1 MNSIWFAYSS
11 QFINNLGKKFFWGRI
26 PEDWMAWVWGAL
38 FASLVFFL
46 VALWPKGRV
55 LGLAESENRWDHL
68 GQRFR
73 NTLWI
78 AFGQSKMFKD
88 GPAGWMHA
96 LIFWGFLVLLFRA
109 LQFFLFCLFP
119 GMGLLFLHYETSL
132 LGHAYILIKDV
143 FVLLVTLACLYALYR
158 RLITKPKRLN
168 LSGEGIFIL
177 VLILFIMLSDILFE
191 GALASLDAHNADFS
205 LRPSCLFGEF
215 YPSDI
220 VLMNPSAPEGNA
232 CAFLGMTLADMGLKN
247 LAPHDLRV
255 AYNTGYWTHILSIL
269 VFLVILPRSKHFHI
283 ITSIPN
289 VFLGNVTQTGN
300 QLSRLDFDDESQET
314 FGVTRIEEFSWKK
327 LLDLHTCTECGRC
340 DVFCP
345 ALNSD
350 KPLSPKQFTI
360 DLRDHLNAQT
370 PNLLSDKKKQEN
382 QTGSSGTLAPALMG
396 EVIQDATVW
405 ACTTCGACEEECPVM
420 IEYVNKMIDL
430 RRGLVLTEDR
440 YPKELGKAF
449 KSLETHSN
457 PWGFPGTQ
465 REAWAQ
471 ELAVKQWDKNN
482 PTEYLYFVG
491 CNGSFDNRGK
501 KVSESVVRALQKAG
515 VDFSILGNREGC
527 TGDPAR
533 RLGNEYLFDML
544 ATKNAETFKEQ
555 GVIKV
560 IVHCPHCFNSLK
572 HEYPEF
578 GVKLEVI
585 HHSELLADLIK
596 ENKLSTE
603 SRTDETVVV
612 HDSCYMGRHNKVYDA
627 PRDIL
632 KATVSPSSVKEV
644 ETSRERGT
652 CCGAGGGAVL
662 MEETGTR
669 ISHNRVD
676 ELMQANPDTIAVSCP
691 YCVLMLE
698 DALKAKNL
706 ADKVKVKDISE
717 MI

>member
-1 MNSIWFAYSS
+1 ML
-11 QFINNLGKKFFWGRI
+11 QFIEYSRNLIGTI
-26 PEDWMAWVWGAL
+26 VVPERLSVPFETWILLGLTLLAL
-38 FASLVFFL
+38 AAFL
-46 VALWPKGRV
+46 WALWPKLRV
-55 LGLAESENRWDHL
+55 LKQSAGENRL
-68 GQRFR
+68 GRPFQRVW
-73 NTLWI
+73 NTLLI
-78 AFGQSKMFKD
+78 AFAQSKMFKD
-88 GPAGWMHA
+88 RPAGWMHA
-96 LIFWGFLVLLFRA
+96 LIFWGFLILLARA
-109 LQFFLFCLFP
+109 LYFFIL
-119 GMGLLFLHYETSL
+119 GLYPLYFGFFETHGIRMYHSFLNYRFYLSSNTFFGL
-132 LGHAYILIKDV
+132 VTGGYVILKDAV
-143 FVLLVTLACLYALYR
+143 VLLVTLACVYALFR
-158 RLITKPKRLN
+158 RLVSKPKRLN

-177 VLILFIMLSDILFE
+177 LLILVIMISDIIFD
-191 GALASLDAHNADFS
+191 LARTRGRGWGGIPPL
-205 LRPSCLFGEF
+205 
-215 YPSDI
+215 
-220 VLMNPSAPEGNA
+220 
-232 CAFLGMTLADMGLKN
+232 FLGYALLESGWFNFAWQE
-247 LAPHDLRV
+247 ARV
-255 AYNTGYWTHILSIL
+255 IYSAAYWTHIISIL
-269 VFLVILPRSKHFHI
+269 IFLVILPRSKHFHI

-289 VFLGNVTQTGN
+289 VFLGNVTLTGN
-300 QLSRLDFDDESQET
+300 QLSRIDFEDESKET

-360 DLRDHLNAQT
+360 DLRDHLNSQT
-370 PNLLSDKKKQEN
+370 SALLNEKETSEE
-382 QTGSSGTLAPALMG
+382 SVLMG
-396 EVIQDATVW
+396 EAIQDATVW
-405 ACTTCGACEEECPVM
+405 SCTTCGACEEECPVM
-420 IEYVNKMIDL
+420 IEYVNKMVDL

-440 YPKELGKAF
+440 YPKELGEAF

-471 ELAVKQWDKNN
+471 ELDVKQWDKNN

-544 ATKNAETFKEQ
+544 ATQNVETFKEQ

-560 IVHCPHCFNSLK
+560 IVHCPHCFNSFK

-578 GVKLEVI
+578 GIKLEVI

-603 SRTDETVVV
+603 DGKDETVVV

-632 KATVSPSSVKEV
+632 KSATAPESVKEV

-652 CCGAGGGAVL
+652 CCGAGGGGFL
-662 MEETGTR
+662 LEETGTR
-669 ISHNRVD
+669 ISHNRID
-676 ELMQANPDTIAVSCP
+676 ELMQTNPDTIAVSCP
-691 YCVLMLE
+691 FCVLMLE
-698 DALKAKNL
+698 DGLKAKNL
-706 ADKVKVKDISE
+706 SDTVRVKDISE

>member
-1 MNSIWFAYSS
+1 MIRKA
-11 QFINNLGKKFFWGRI
+11 
-26 PEDWMAWVWGAL
+26 AA
-38 FASLVFFL
+38 
-46 VALWPKGRV
+46 
-55 LGLAESENRWDHL
+55 ENRWDRL
-68 GQRFR
+68 GNRVR

-88 GPAGWMHA
+88 RPAGWMHA
-96 LIFWGFLVLLFRA
+96 LIFWGFLILLFRA
-109 LQFFLFCLFP
+109 LQFFYMGLFP
-119 GMGLLFLHYETSL
+119 HSVIEFPGSAVIAGVYTWVKN
-132 LGHAYILIKDV
+132 IV
-143 FVLLVTLACLYALYR
+143 VVLVTLACIYALNR
-158 RLITKPKRLN
+158 RLVIKPKRLN
-168 LSGEGIFIL
+168 LSGEGILIL
-177 VLILFIMLSDILFE
+177 VLILLIMTSDIGFE
-191 GALASLDAHNADFS
+191 GAMMAISLYPERES
-205 LRPSCLFGEF
+205 LFKN
-215 YPSDI
+215 I
-220 VLMNPSAPEGNA
+220 M
-232 CAFLGMTLADMGLKN
+232 FLN
-247 LAPHDLRV
+247 
-255 AYNTGYWTHILSIL
+255 YWTHIVSIL
-269 VFLVILPRSKHFHI
+269 IFLVILPRSKHFHI

-300 QLSRLDFDDESQET
+300 QLHRLDFEDESQET
-314 FGVTRIEEFSWKK
+314 FGVTRIEEFSWKAM
-327 LLDLHTCTECGRC
+327 LDLHTCTECGRC

-350 KPLSPKQFTI
+350 KPLSPKQFTL

-370 PNLLSDKKKQEN
+370 PNLLSDKEKVES
-382 QTGSSGTLAPALMG
+382 QTGSSGTLAPVLLG
-396 EVIQDATVW
+396 GVIQDATVW

-430 RRGLVLTEDR
+430 RRALVLTEDR
-440 YPKELGKAF
+440 YPKELAGAF

-465 REAWAQ
+465 RESWAE
-471 ELAVKQWDKNN
+471 ELGVRQWDKNN

-501 KVSESVVRALQKAG
+501 KVSQSVVRALQKAG

-544 ATKNAETFKEQ
+544 ASRNAETFREQ

-560 IVHCPHCFNSLK
+560 VVHCPHCFNSLK

-585 HHSELLADLIK
+585 HHSQLLAELIK
-596 ENKLSTE
+596 ENKLTAE
-603 SRTDETVVV
+603 NRTGETVVV
-612 HDSCYMGRHNKVYDA
+612 HDSCYLGRHNKVYDP
-627 PRDIL
+627 PREIL
-632 KATVSPSSVKEV
+632 KSAVSPEGVKEV

-652 CCGAGGGAVL
+652 CCGAGGARFL
-662 MEETGTR
+662 LEETGTR
-669 ISHNRVD
+669 ISHIRID

-691 YCVLMLE
+691 FCVLMLE

-706 ADKVKVKDISE
+706 ADRVKVKDISE
-717 MI
+717 ML

>member
-1 MNSIWFAYSS
+1 MKDCFVLAI
-11 QFINNLGKKFFWGRI
+11 
-26 PEDWMAWVWGAL
+26 
-38 FASLVFFL
+38 SLAV
-46 VALWPKGRV
+46 
-55 LGLAESENRWDHL
+55 
-68 GQRFR
+68 
-73 NTLWI
+73 I
-78 AFGQSKMFKD
+78 Y
-88 GPAGWMHA
+88 A
-96 LIFWGFLVLLFRA
+96 LI
-109 LQFFLFCLFP
+109 
-119 GMGLLFLHYETSL
+119 
-132 LGHAYILIKDV
+132 
-143 FVLLVTLACLYALYR
+143 R
-158 RLITKPKRLN
+158 RLILKPKRLT
-168 LSGEGIFIL
+168 LSFEGISIL
-177 VLILFIMLSDILFE
+177 LLILLIMFSDILFDGVE
-191 GALASLDAHNADFS
+191 IAVSRSGWIFYKPLGSVMAALALDNRFSDYYSLWPWA
-205 LRPSCLFGEF
+205 
-215 YPSDI
+215 
-220 VLMNPSAPEGNA
+220 
-232 CAFLGMTLADMGLKN
+232 
-247 LAPHDLRV
+247 
-255 AYNTGYWTHILSIL
+255 YWTHILSIL

-300 QLSRLDFDDESQET
+300 QLSRIDFEDESKET

-370 PNLLSDKKKQEN
+370 PVLLNKEGGEGAVLL
-382 QTGSSGTLAPALMG
+382 GSA
-396 EVIQDATVW
+396 IQDATVW
-405 ACTTCGACEEECPVM
+405 SCTTCGACEEECPVM
-420 IEYVNKMIDL
+420 IEYVNKMVDL

-440 YPKELGKAF
+440 YPKELGEAF

-465 REAWAQ
+465 RAAWA
-471 ELAVKQWDKNN
+471 EGLEIKQWDKDN

-491 CNGSFDNRGK
+491 CNGSFDSRGK

-544 ATKNAETFKEQ
+544 ASQNAETLKEQ

-560 IVHCPHCFNSLK
+560 IVHCPHCFNSFK

-603 SRTDETVVV
+603 GGTNGTVVV
-612 HDSCYMGRHNKVYDA
+612 HDSCYMGRHNKVYEA

-632 KATVSPSSVKEV
+632 KSVSSSDVVKEV

-652 CCGAGGGAVL
+652 CCGAGGGGFL

-669 ISHNRVD
+669 ISHNRID
-676 ELMQANPDTIAVSCP
+676 ELMEAKPDTIAVSCP
-691 YCVLMLE
+691 FCVLMLE

-706 ADKVKVKDISE
+706 SDTVKVKDISE

>member
-1 MNSIWFAYSS
+1 
-11 QFINNLGKKFFWGRI
+11 L
-26 PEDWMAWVWGAL
+26 
-38 FASLVFFL
+38 
-46 VALWPKGRV
+46 
-55 LGLAESENRWDHL
+55 
-68 GQRFR
+68 
-73 NTLWI
+73 I
-78 AFGQSKMFKD
+78 AGSYLIVKD
-88 GPAGWMHA
+88 G
-96 LIFWGFLVLLFRA
+96 V
-109 LQFFLFCLFP
+109 
-119 GMGLLFLHYETSL
+119 
-132 LGHAYILIKDV
+132 
-143 FVLLVTLACLYALYR
+143 VLLVTLACGYALFR
-158 RLITKPKRLN
+158 RLVRKPKRLTQSWEAS
-168 LSGEGIFIL
+168 LILTLIL
-177 VLILFIMLSDILFE
+177 VIMI
-191 GALASLDAHNADFS
+191 
-205 LRPSCLFGEF
+205 
-215 YPSDI
+215 SDI
-220 VLMNPSAPEGNA
+220 VYDVAHTR
-232 CAFLGMTLADMGLKN
+232 FLGDSTPFFLGFILLK
-247 LAPHDLRV
+247 
-255 AYNTGYWTHILSIL
+255 TGVVEFSWEESYAVLSTAYWTHIMSIL
-269 VFLVILPRSKHFHI
+269 AFFVILPRSKHFHI

-300 QLSRLDFDDESQET
+300 QLSRIDFEDESKET
-314 FGVTRIEEFSWKK
+314 FGVTHIEEFSWKK

-345 ALNSD
+345 ALNSN

-360 DLRDHLNAQT
+360 DLRNHLNAQT
-370 PNLLSDKKKQEN
+370 PSLLGNKEAYEKP
-382 QTGSSGTLAPALMG
+382 TLLG

-405 ACTTCGACEEECPVM
+405 SCTTCGACEEECPVM

-440 YPKELGKAF
+440 YPKELGEAF
-449 KSLETHSN
+449 KSLETHNN

-465 REAWAQ
+465 RAAWA
-471 ELAVKQWDKNN
+471 EGLDVKQWDKNN

-544 ATKNAETFKEQ
+544 ASQNAETLKEQ

-560 IVHCPHCFNSLK
+560 IVHCPHCFNSFK

-596 ENKLSTE
+596 ENKLKAASA
-603 SRTDETVVV
+603 TDETVVV

-632 KATVSPSSVKEV
+632 QSTVSSPDSVKEV

-652 CCGAGGGAVL
+652 CCGAGGGGFL
-662 MEETGTR
+662 LEETGTR
-669 ISHNRVD
+669 ISHNRID
-676 ELMQANPDTIAVSCP
+676 ELMQAKPDTIAVSCP

-706 ADKVKVKDISE
+706 ADTVKVKDISE

>member
-1 MNSIWFAYSS
+1 MTHLIDYS
-11 QFINNLGKKFFWGRI
+11 FIPIILHSLSGFREVASPWVLAGVTLLSAIAFLWTFWGK
-26 PEDWMAWVWGAL
+26 V
-38 FASLVFFL
+38 
-46 VALWPKGRV
+46 RV
-55 LGLAESENRWDHL
+55 LARADNEDRLDRPA
-68 GQRFR
+68 QRLWNTFR
-73 NTLWI
+73 I
-78 AFGQSKMFKD
+78 AFAQSKMFKD
-88 GPAGWMHA
+88 GPSGWMHA

-109 LQFFLFCLFP
+109 LQFFIIGFFP
-119 GMGLLFLHYETSL
+119 GFQINFPGFKIVSQVYLLV
-132 LGHAYILIKDV
+132 KDG
-143 FVLLVTLACLYALYR
+143 FVLLVILACLYALYR
-158 RLITKPKRLN
+158 RLVIKPKRLN
-168 LSGEGIFIL
+168 LSGEGIVIL
-177 VLILFIMLSDILFE
+177 VLILAIMV
-191 GALASLDAHNADFS
+191 
-205 LRPSCLFGEF
+205 
-215 YPSDI
+215 SDI
-220 VLMNPSAPEGNA
+220 VFDAAEIA
-232 CAFLGMTLADMGLKN
+232 AFSN
-247 LAPHDLRV
+247 LAGWGSPLGTGLSSLLAGRVPFDLYYLWQAGFWV
-255 AYNTGYWTHILSIL
+255 HVVSIL
-269 VFLVILPRSKHFHI
+269 IFLVMLPRSKHFHI

-300 QLSRLDFDDESQET
+300 QLHRLDFEDESRET

-370 PNLLSDKKKQEN
+370 PALLSIK
-382 QTGSSGTLAPALMG
+382 
-396 EVIQDATVW
+396 EVNESPSLLGGAIQDATIW

-440 YPKELGKAF
+440 YPKELAGAF

-471 ELAVKQWDKNN
+471 ELNVKQWDKNN

-501 KVSESVVRALQKAG
+501 KVSEAVVQALTKAG

-544 ATKNAETFKEQ
+544 ASKNAETFKEQ

-560 IVHCPHCFNSLK
+560 ITHCPHCFNSLK

-585 HHSELLADLIK
+585 HHSEILADLIK
-596 ENKLSTE
+596 KNKLSTG
-603 SRTDETVVV
+603 SATDETVVV
-612 HDSCYMGRHNKVYDA
+612 HDSCYMGRHNKVYEA
-627 PRDIL
+627 PREIL
-632 KATVSPSSVKEV
+632 KAAVSPDAVKEV

-652 CCGAGGGAVL
+652 CCGAGGARFL
-662 MEETGTR
+662 LEETGTR
-669 ISHNRVD
+669 ISHIRVD

-691 YCVLMLE
+691 FCVLMLE

-706 ADKVKVKDISE
+706 ADRVKVKDISE
-717 MI
+717 ML

>member
-1 MNSIWFAYSS
+1 ML
-11 QFINNLGKKFFWGRI
+11 QFIEYSHTLIGTKLVPERLTIPFETWVLLGLMLI
-26 PEDWMAWVWGAL
+26 AL
-38 FASLVFFL
+38 VAFL
-46 VALWPKGRV
+46 WALWPKARV
-55 LGLAESENRWDHL
+55 LMRSDGDNRLDRPA
-68 GQRFR
+68 QRLWNTFR
-73 NTLWI
+73 I
-78 AFGQSKMFKD
+78 AFAQSKMFKD
-88 GPAGWMHA
+88 GRAGWMHA
-96 LIFWGFLVLLFRA
+96 LIFWGFLILLARA
-109 LQFFLFCLFP
+109 LQFFVIGIYP
-119 GMGLLFLHYETSL
+119 SL
-132 LGHAYILIKDV
+132 LYSSHYSHSSIWIGYSFIKDCI
-143 FVLLVTLACLYALYR
+143 VLLVSLACCYALFR
-158 RLITKPKRLN
+158 RLVTKPKRLN
-168 LSGEGIFIL
+168 LSGEAI
-177 VLILFIMLSDILFE
+177 LILLLILAIMISDMVYDGAHYRLSMTILDWPSDSNFL
-191 GALASLDAHNADFS
+191 GIALAETGIITQESSFA
-205 LRPSCLFGEF
+205 
-215 YPSDI
+215 
-220 VLMNPSAPEGNA
+220 VLSAA
-232 CAFLGMTLADMGLKN
+232 
-247 LAPHDLRV
+247 
-255 AYNTGYWTHILSIL
+255 YWTHIVSIL
-269 VFLVILPRSKHFHI
+269 IFLVILPRSKHFHI

-300 QLSRLDFDDESQET
+300 QLSRIDFEDESKET

-370 PNLLSDKKKQEN
+370 PALLNKETSEA
-382 QTGSSGTLAPALMG
+382 SALMG
-396 EVIQDATVW
+396 GAIQDATVW

-420 IEYVNKMIDL
+420 IEYVNKMVDL

-440 YPKELGKAF
+440 YPKELGEAF

-465 REAWAQ
+465 RQAWAQ
-471 ELAVKQWDKNN
+471 ELDVKQWDKNN

-501 KVSESVVRALQKAG
+501 KVSESVVRALQKAE

-544 ATKNAETFKEQ
+544 ASKNAETLKEQ

-560 IVHCPHCFNSLK
+560 IVHCPHCFNSFK

-596 ENKLSTE
+596 ENKLSATGGA
-603 SRTDETVVV
+603 TDETVVV

-632 KATVSPSSVKEV
+632 KSATSPDTVKEV

-652 CCGAGGGAVL
+652 CCGAGGGGFL
-662 MEETGTR
+662 LEETGTR

-676 ELMQANPDTIAVSCP
+676 ELMQAKPDTIAVSCP

-706 ADKVKVKDISE
+706 ADTVKVKDISE

>member
-1 MNSIWFAYSS
+1 ML
-11 QFINNLGKKFFWGRI
+11 QFI
-26 PEDWMAWVWGAL
+26 EYSQ
-38 FASLVFFL
+38 SLVSTTILLPRITIGTWILVGLTLTAFIAFL
-46 VALWPKGRV
+46 WALCPKLRV
-55 LGLAESENRWDHL
+55 LMQSAGENRLDRPI
-68 GQRFR
+68 QRLWNTFR
-73 NTLWI
+73 I
-78 AFGQSKMFKD
+78 AFAQSKMFKD
-88 GPAGWMHA
+88 RPAGWMHA
-96 LIFWGFLVLLFRA
+96 LIFWGFLILLFRA
-109 LQFFLFCLFP
+109 LGFFWVGFAPIFFKVP
-119 GMGLLFLHYETSL
+119 VISEIYIRSIVDRSFMWDIFDGIHTIYFYAKEIFIFLV
-132 LGHAYILIKDV
+132 IV
-143 FVLLVTLACLYALYR
+143 ACLYALFR
-158 RLITKPKRLN
+158 RLVTKPKRVT
-168 LSGEGIFIL
+168 LSLEGIVIL
-177 VLILFIMLSDILFE
+177 LLILIIMVSDIVFE
-191 GALASLDAHNADFS
+191 GARVSPSNFMRGMWSPLGTAVSIFLPALDYITRDF
-205 LRPSCLFGEF
+205 LRIG
-215 YPSDI
+215 
-220 VLMNPSAPEGNA
+220 A
-232 CAFLGMTLADMGLKN
+232 
-247 LAPHDLRV
+247 
-255 AYNTGYWTHILSIL
+255 YWTHIISIL
-269 VFLVILPRSKHFHI
+269 IFTVMLPRSKHFHI

-289 VFLGNVTQTGN
+289 VFLGSVTQTGN
-300 QLSRLDFDDESQET
+300 QLSRIDFEDESKET

-360 DLRDHLNAQT
+360 DLRDHLNSQT
-370 PNLLSDKKKQEN
+370 PNLLNDKKKVGSE
-382 QTGSSGTLAPALMG
+382 TGSSVTLAPALLG
-396 EVIQDATVW
+396 GSIQDATVW

-420 IEYVNKMIDL
+420 IEYVNKMVDL

-440 YPKELGKAF
+440 YPKELGEAF

-465 REAWAQ
+465 REAWA
-471 ELAVKQWDKNN
+471 EGLEVKQWDKNN

-501 KVSESVVRALQKAG
+501 KVSESVVRALQKAK

-544 ATKNAETFKEQ
+544 ASKNAETLKEQ

-560 IVHCPHCFNSLK
+560 IVHCPHCFNSFK

-596 ENKLSTE
+596 ENKLSATGGA
-603 SRTDETVVV
+603 TDGTVVV

-632 KATVSPSSVKEV
+632 KSATSPDSVKEV

-652 CCGAGGGAVL
+652 CCGAGGGGFL

-676 ELMQANPDTIAVSCP
+676 ELLQAKPDTIAVSCP

-706 ADKVKVKDISE
+706 ADQVKVKDISE

>member
-1 MNSIWFAYSS
+1 MLQLIEYSRS
-11 QFINNLGKKFFWGRI
+11 LIATPPMRPPPIPLETWILSGLILMALIAFFW
-26 PEDWMAWVWGAL
+26 
-38 FASLVFFL
+38 
-46 VALWPKGRV
+46 ALWPKLRV
-55 LGLAESENRWDHL
+55 LMRSAGENRLDRPI
-68 GQRFR
+68 QRLF
-73 NTLWI
+73 NTLRI
-78 AFGQSKMFKD
+78 AFAQSKMFKD
-88 GPAGWMHA
+88 GRAGWMHA
-96 LIFWGFLVLLFRA
+96 LIFWGFLILLVRA
-109 LQFFLFCLFP
+109 LQFFII
-119 GMGLLFLHYETSL
+119 GLYPSL
-132 LGHAYILIKDV
+132 LNPYDYYSSIWIGYSFVKDCV
-143 FVLLVTLACLYALYR
+143 VLLVSVACCYALYR
-158 RLITKPKRLN
+158 RWVTKPKRLN
-168 LSGEGIFIL
+168 LSGEAILIL
-177 VLILFIMLSDILFE
+177 VLILAIMISDMVYDGANYSLSITVFDWLADSSFL
-191 GALASLDAHNADFS
+191 GVALANLGMMSLSTDEKIVLLDAA
-205 LRPSCLFGEF
+205 
-215 YPSDI
+215 
-220 VLMNPSAPEGNA
+220 
-232 CAFLGMTLADMGLKN
+232 
-247 LAPHDLRV
+247 
-255 AYNTGYWTHILSIL
+255 YWTHIVSIL
-269 VFLVILPRSKHFHI
+269 MFLVILPRSKHFHI

-300 QLSRLDFDDESQET
+300 QLSRIDFEDETKET

-360 DLRDHLNAQT
+360 DLRDHLNSQT
-370 PNLLSDKKKQEN
+370 PALLKNKETTDSLPLL
-382 QTGSSGTLAPALMG
+382 GG
-396 EVIQDATVW
+396 VIQDATVW

-420 IEYVNKMIDL
+420 IEYVNKMIDM

-440 YPKELGKAF
+440 YPKELGEAF

-457 PWGFPGTQ
+457 PWGFPGTR

-471 ELAVKQWDKNN
+471 ELDVKQWDKNN

-544 ATKNAETFKEQ
+544 ATKNAGMFKEQ

-585 HHSELLADLIK
+585 HHSELLARLIK

-612 HDSCYMGRHNKVYDA
+612 HDSCYMGRHNKVYEA

-632 KATVSPSSVKEV
+632 KAVTSPDSVKEV

-652 CCGAGGGAVL
+652 CCGAGGGAFL

-676 ELMQANPDTIAVSCP
+676 ELMQANPDIIAVSCP

-706 ADKVKVKDISE
+706 ADRVKVKDISE
-717 MI
+717 LLNQ

>member
-1 MNSIWFAYSS
+1 
-11 QFINNLGKKFFWGRI
+11 
-26 PEDWMAWVWGAL
+26 
-38 FASLVFFL
+38 
-46 VALWPKGRV
+46 
-55 LGLAESENRWDHL
+55 
-68 GQRFR
+68 
-73 NTLWI
+73 
-78 AFGQSKMFKD
+78 
-88 GPAGWMHA
+88 MHA

-109 LQFFLFCLFP
+109 LQFFVIGLYPSFLNTFDTY
-119 GMGLLFLHYETSL
+119 LLFLFAEYSFNPYS
-132 LGHAYILIKDV
+132 YIVGGYFIAKDCV
-143 FVLLVTLACLYALYR
+143 VLLISLACCYALFR
-158 RLITKPKRLN
+158 RLVIKPKRLN
-168 LSGEGIFIL
+168 LSGEAI
-177 VLILFIMLSDILFE
+177 LILGLILTIMI
-191 GALASLDAHNADFS
+191 
-205 LRPSCLFGEF
+205 
-215 YPSDI
+215 SDI
-220 VLMNPSAPEGNA
+220 VYDGAISIVDITDKSYLGFALAKVVMMSLSREGVYTV
-232 CAFLGMTLADMGLKN
+232 LGA
-247 LAPHDLRV
+247 A
-255 AYNTGYWTHILSIL
+255 YWTHILSIL
-269 VFLVILPRSKHFHI
+269 VFIVILPRSKHFHI

-300 QLSRLDFDDESQET
+300 QLSRIDFEDESKET

-360 DLRDHLNAQT
+360 DLRNHLNAQT
-370 PNLLSDKKKQEN
+370 PALLSNKEEN
-382 QTGSSGTLAPALMG
+382 QAGSSVTLIGGA
-396 EVIQDATVW
+396 IQDATVW
-405 ACTTCGACEEECPVM
+405 SCTTCGACEEECPVM
-420 IEYVNKMIDL
+420 IEYVNKMVDL

-440 YPKELGKAF
+440 YPKELGEAF
-449 KSLETHSN
+449 KSLEVHSN

-465 REAWAQ
+465 RTDWA
-471 ELAVKQWDKNN
+471 EGLDIKQWDKEN

-491 CNGSFDNRGK
+491 CNGSFDSRGK
-501 KVSESVVRALQKAG
+501 KVSESVVRALQKAEI
-515 VDFSILGNREGC
+515 DFSILGNREGC

-544 ATKNAETFKEQ
+544 ASKNAETLKEQ

-560 IVHCPHCFNSLK
+560 IVHCPHCFNSFK

-603 SRTDETVVV
+603 GGAYGTVVV
-612 HDSCYMGRHNKVYDA
+612 HDSCYMGRHNKVYEA

-632 KATVSPSSVKEV
+632 KAVASPDSVKEV

-652 CCGAGGGAVL
+652 CCGAGGGGFL

-669 ISHNRVD
+669 ISHNRID
-676 ELMQANPDTIAVSCP
+676 ELMETNPDTIAVSCP
-691 YCVLMLE
+691 FCVLMLE

-706 ADKVKVKDISE
+706 SHKVKVKDISE

>member
-1 MNSIWFAYSS
+1 
-11 QFINNLGKKFFWGRI
+11 
-26 PEDWMAWVWGAL
+26 
-38 FASLVFFL
+38 
-46 VALWPKGRV
+46 
-55 LGLAESENRWDHL
+55 
-68 GQRFR
+68 
-73 NTLWI
+73 
-78 AFGQSKMFKD
+78 MFKD
-88 GPAGWMHA
+88 RPAGWMHA

-109 LQFFLFCLFP
+109 FEFFLIGFWPIFEGP
-119 GMGLLFLHYETSL
+119 YSVNFMAIDIEGGLVLDVIGIIYVIYYYLKDAFIFLV
-132 LGHAYILIKDV
+132 I
-143 FVLLVTLACLYALYR
+143 LACLYALYR
-158 RLITKPKRLN
+158 RLVIKPKRLN
-168 LSGEGIFIL
+168 LSGEGIIIL
-177 VLILFIMLSDILFE
+177 LLIFTIMVSDIVFE
-191 GALASLDAHNADFS
+191 GAKLSFSNLGQGLTTPLHRILWEIGFYHPDIMSGLWSPLGTVFALILPASDYS
-205 LRPSCLFGEF
+205 TRPSLEQ
-215 YPSDI
+215 
-220 VLMNPSAPEGNA
+220 AA
-232 CAFLGMTLADMGLKN
+232 
-247 LAPHDLRV
+247 
-255 AYNTGYWTHILSIL
+255 YWTHVISIL
-269 VFLVILPRSKHFHI
+269 IFSVILPRSKHFHI

-289 VFLGNVTQTGN
+289 VFLGNVTQMGN
-300 QLSRLDFDDESQET
+300 QLSRIDFEDETKET
-314 FGVTRIEEFSWKK
+314 FGVTRVEEFSWKK

-360 DLRDHLNAQT
+360 DLRDHLNFQT
-370 PNLLSDKKKQEN
+370 PALLSNKEPN
-382 QTGSSGTLAPALMG
+382 EPPVIMNNA
-396 EVIQDATVW
+396 IQDATVW

-420 IEYVNKMIDL
+420 IEYVNKMVDL

-440 YPKELGKAF
+440 YPKELGDAF

-465 REAWAQ
+465 REDWAK
-471 ELAVKQWDKNN
+471 ELNIKQWDKNN

-544 ATKNAETFKEQ
+544 ASKNAETFKEQ

-560 IVHCPHCFNSLK
+560 IVHCPHCFNSFK

-585 HHSELLADLIK
+585 HHSELLANLIK
-596 ENKLSTE
+596 ENKLATE
-603 SRTDETVVV
+603 NKTDETVVV
-612 HDSCYMGRHNKVYDA
+612 HDSCYMGRHNKVYEA

-632 KATVSPSSVKEV
+632 KSTASPESVKEV

-652 CCGAGGGAVL
+652 CCGAGGGRFL
-662 MEETGTR
+662 LEESGTR

-676 ELMQANPDTIAVSCP
+676 ELMQAKPDTIAVSCP
-691 YCVLMLE
+691 FCVLMLE

-706 ADKVKVKDISE
+706 GDTVKVKDISE
-717 MI
+717 II

>member
-1 MNSIWFAYSS
+1 MNSPWYTYSFLYSHLEGNEFVFPEAHQWPAYV
-11 QFINNLGKKFFWGRI
+11 LGAMIIAGI
-26 PEDWMAWVWGAL
+26 V
-38 FASLVFFL
+38 FL
-46 VALWPKGRV
+46 VALWPKLNV
-55 LGLAESENRWDHL
+55 LCKAAPENRWDRL
-68 GQRFR
+68 GSRVR

-78 AFGQSKMFKD
+78 AFGQSKMFKESS
-88 GPAGWMHA
+88 AGWMHA
-96 LIFWGFLVLLFRA
+96 LIFWGFLILLFRV
-109 LQFFLFCLFP
+109 LQFFYMGLFP
-119 GMGLLFLHYETSL
+119 HSVIEFPGSD
-132 LGHAYILIKDV
+132 LIGGVYAWVKNIV
-143 FVLLVTLACLYALYR
+143 VLLVMWACAYALIR
-158 RLITKPKRLN
+158 RLVIKPKRLN
-168 LSGEGIFIL
+168 LSAEGIVIL
-177 VLILFIMLSDILFE
+177 VLIFLIMITDIGFEAAKYGMDKIPEKETLFKNVLF
-191 GALASLDAHNADFS
+191 LN
-205 LRPSCLFGEF
+205 
-215 YPSDI
+215 
-220 VLMNPSAPEGNA
+220 
-232 CAFLGMTLADMGLKN
+232 
-247 LAPHDLRV
+247 
-255 AYNTGYWTHILSIL
+255 YWTHVLSIL
-269 VFLVILPRSKHFHI
+269 IFLTILPRSKHFHI

-300 QLSRLDFDDESQET
+300 QLSRIDFEDESKEA

-360 DLRDHLNAQT
+360 DLRDHLNSQA
-370 PNLLSDKKKQEN
+370 PNLLSDQKKEESQVE
-382 QTGSSGTLAPALMG
+382 SRVTLLGGA
-396 EVIQDATVW
+396 IQDATVW

-440 YPKELGKAF
+440 YPKELGEAF

-457 PWGFPGTQ
+457 PWGFPGT
-465 REAWAQ
+465 RRDAWAQ
-471 ELAVKQWDKNN
+471 ELEVRQWDKNN

-544 ATKNAETFKEQ
+544 ASKNAETFKEQ

-560 IVHCPHCFNSLK
+560 IVHCPHCFNSFK

-596 ENKLSTE
+596 ENKLAAE
-603 SRTDETVVV
+603 GGTDGTVVV
-612 HDSCYMGRHNKVYDA
+612 HDSCYMGRHNKVYEA

-632 KATVSPSSVKEV
+632 KSAVSPDSVKEV

-652 CCGAGGGAVL
+652 CCGAGGGGFL
-662 MEETGTR
+662 LEETDTR
-669 ISHNRVD
+669 ISHNRID
-676 ELMQANPDTIAVSCP
+676 ELMQAKPDTIAVSCP
-691 YCVLMLE
+691 FCVLMLE

-706 ADKVKVKDISE
+706 ADTVKVKDISE
-717 MI
+717 II

>member
-1 MNSIWFAYSS
+1 MNSLWYVFPLLYTH
-11 QFINNLGKKFFWGRI
+11 LEGKEFMFPDARQWPPYILVAMIVAGVAFF
-26 PEDWMAWVWGAL
+26 
-38 FASLVFFL
+38 
-46 VALWPKGRV
+46 VALWPKLRV
-55 LGLAESENRWDHL
+55 LMLSAGENRLDRPV
-68 GQRFR
+68 QR
-73 NTLWI
+73 LWNALRI
-78 AFGQSKMFKD
+78 AFAQSKMFKD
-88 GPAGWMHA
+88 SRAGWMHA
-96 LIFWGFLVLLFRA
+96 LIFWGFLILLVRA
-109 LQFFLFCLFP
+109 LQFFIIGIYP
-119 GMGLLFLHYETSL
+119 SL
-132 LGHAYILIKDV
+132 LYPSYYSYSSIWIGYSFAKDCV
-143 FVLLVTLACLYALYR
+143 VLLVSLACCYALFR
-158 RLITKPKRLN
+158 RLVTKPKRLN
-168 LSGEGIFIL
+168 LSGEAILIL
-177 VLILFIMLSDILFE
+177 VLILAIMI
-191 GALASLDAHNADFS
+191 
-205 LRPSCLFGEF
+205 
-215 YPSDI
+215 SDI
-220 VLMNPSAPEGNA
+220 VYDGANYRLSMTVLDWLSDSN
-232 CAFLGMTLADMGLKN
+232 FLGIALAK
-247 LAPHDLRV
+247 
-255 AYNTGYWTHILSIL
+255 TGIINRESSYTVLGAAYWTHIVSIL
-269 VFLVILPRSKHFHI
+269 IFIVILPRSKHFHI

-289 VFLGNVTQTGN
+289 VFLGNATLTGN
-300 QLSRLDFDDESQET
+300 QLGRIDFEDESKET
-314 FGVTRIEEFSWKK
+314 FGVTRVEEFSWKK

-360 DLRDHLNAQT
+360 DLRDHLNANT
-370 PNLLSDKKKQEN
+370 PALLSNKETN
-382 QTGSSGTLAPALMG
+382 EVPALMG
-396 EVIQDATVW
+396 GAIQDATVW
-405 ACTTCGACEEECPVM
+405 SCTTCGACEEECPVM
-420 IEYVNKMIDL
+420 IEYVNKMVDL

-440 YPKELGKAF
+440 YPKELGEAF

-465 REAWAQ
+465 RAAWAG
-471 ELAVKQWDKNN
+471 ELDVKQWDKNN

-544 ATKNAETFKEQ
+544 ASKNAETLKEQ

-560 IVHCPHCFNSLK
+560 IVHCPHCFNSFK

-585 HHSELLADLIK
+585 HHSELLAELIK
-596 ENKLSTE
+596 ENKLATTSAA
-603 SRTDETVVV
+603 DETVVV

-632 KATVSPSSVKEV
+632 KAATTPDSVKEV

-652 CCGAGGGAVL
+652 CCGAGGGGFL

-669 ISHNRVD
+669 ISHMRVD
-676 ELMQANPDTIAVSCP
+676 ELMQTNPDTIAVSCP
-691 YCVLMLE
+691 FCVLMLE

-706 ADKVKVKDISE
+706 SDTVKVKDISE

>member
-1 MNSIWFAYSS
+1 MLPDASQWPPYVLGAMIIAGIAFFA
-11 QFINNLGKKFFWGRI
+11 
-26 PEDWMAWVWGAL
+26 
-38 FASLVFFL
+38 
-46 VALWPKGRV
+46 ALWPKFSV
-55 LGLAESENRWDHL
+55 LRKAMYENRLDRL
-68 GQRFR
+68 CDRLR

-88 GPAGWMHA
+88 GSAGWMHA
-96 LIFWGFLVLLFRA
+96 LIFWGFLILLFRA
-109 LQFFLFCLFP
+109 LQFFFIGLFP
-119 GMGLLFLHYETSL
+119 DAVIGFPGSEVIGGVYNWV
-132 LGHAYILIKDV
+132 KNV
-143 FVLLVTLACLYALYR
+143 VVVLVTLACVYALYR
-158 RLITKPKRLN
+158 RLVTKPKRLN
-168 LSGEGIFIL
+168 LSVEGIVIL
-177 VLILFIMLSDILFE
+177 VLILLIMATDIGFE
-191 GALASLDAHNADFS
+191 GAKYGVNEDPGRKVLYENA
-205 LRPSCLFGEF
+205 LFVF
-215 YPSDI
+215 
-220 VLMNPSAPEGNA
+220 
-232 CAFLGMTLADMGLKN
+232 
-247 LAPHDLRV
+247 
-255 AYNTGYWTHILSIL
+255 YWTHIFSIL
-269 VFLVILPRSKHFHI
+269 VFLVLLPRSKHFHI

-300 QLSRLDFDDESQET
+300 QLSRIDFEDETKET

-370 PNLLSDKKKQEN
+370 PALLSNKQANEAP
-382 QTGSSGTLAPALMG
+382 TLLGGA
-396 EVIQDATVW
+396 IQDATVW
-405 ACTTCGACEEECPVM
+405 SCTTCGACEEECPVM
-420 IEYVNKMIDL
+420 IEYVNKMVDL

-440 YPKELGKAF
+440 YPKELGEAF

-465 REAWAQ
+465 REAWS
-471 ELAVKQWDKNN
+471 EGLEIKQWDKDN

-491 CNGSFDNRGK
+491 CNGSFDSRGK

-544 ATKNAETFKEQ
+544 ASKNAETLKEQ

-560 IVHCPHCFNSLK
+560 IVHCPHCFNSFK

-585 HHSELLADLIK
+585 HHSELLAELIK

-603 SRTDETVVV
+603 GGANGTVVV
-612 HDSCYMGRHNKVYDA
+612 HDSCYMGRHNKVYEA

-632 KATVSPSSVKEV
+632 KAATFSDSVKEV

-652 CCGAGGGAVL
+652 CCGAGGGGFL

-669 ISHNRVD
+669 ISHNRID
-676 ELMQANPDTIAVSCP
+676 ELMTAKPDTIAVSCP
-691 YCVLMLE
+691 FCVLMLE

-706 ADKVKVKDISE
+706 SDTVKVKDISE

>member
-1 MNSIWFAYSS
+1 MNLPWHAYSS
-11 QFINNLGKKFFWGRI
+11 PFIEHFGKTVYWGELPYESR
-26 PEDWMAWVWGAL
+26 PWVWGVL
-38 FASLVFFL
+38 TVSLIFFL
-46 VALWPKGRV
+46 IALWPKMRI
-55 LGLAESENRWDHL
+55 LRLAESENRRDHL

-73 NTLWI
+73 NALWI

-96 LIFWGFLVLLFRA
+96 LIFWGFLILLFRA
-109 LQFFLFCLFP
+109 LQFFLIGFLP
-119 GMGLLFLHYETSL
+119 PLGLLFLHYETSL
-132 LGHAYILIKDV
+132 LGHAYVLIKDI
-143 FVLLVTLACLYALYR
+143 FVLLVTLACFYALYR

-191 GALASLDAHNADFS
+191 GALASLDAHNADLS
-205 LRPSCLFGEF
+205 LRSSCLLVGF
-215 YPSDI
+215 YPTDY
-220 VLMNPSAPEGNA
+220 VLMKPSAPEGNA

-247 LAPHDLRV
+247 LTPDDLKV

-269 VFLVILPRSKHFHI
+269 VFLVLLPRSKHFHI

-289 VFLGNVTQTGN
+289 VFLGNATQTGN
-300 QLSRLDFDDESQET
+300 QLSRIDFEDENKET

-370 PNLLSDKKKQEN
+370 PSLLSDKKEESLRPPLQGGDKI
-382 QTGSSGTLAPALMG
+382 GSSVTLVPALLG

-440 YPKELGKAF
+440 YPKELGEAF

-471 ELAVKQWDKNN
+471 ELDVRQWDKNN

-544 ATKNAETFKEQ
+544 ASKRSEERRVGKE
-555 GVIKV
+555 
-560 IVHCPHCFNSLK
+560 CR
-572 HEYPEF
+572 
-578 GVKLEVI
+578 
-585 HHSELLADLIK
+585 
-596 ENKLSTE
+596 
-603 SRTDETVVV
+603 SRW
-612 HDSCYMGRHNKVYDA
+612 
-627 PRDIL
+627 
-632 KATVSPSSVKEV
+632 SPY
-644 ETSRERGT
+644 
-652 CCGAGGGAVL
+652 
-662 MEETGTR
+662 
-669 ISHNRVD
+669 H
-676 ELMQANPDTIAVSCP
+676 
-691 YCVLMLE
+691 
-698 DALKAKNL
+698 
-706 ADKVKVKDISE
+706 
-717 MI
+717 

>member
-1 MNSIWFAYSS
+1 MKDCFVLAI
-11 QFINNLGKKFFWGRI
+11 
-26 PEDWMAWVWGAL
+26 
-38 FASLVFFL
+38 SLAV
-46 VALWPKGRV
+46 
-55 LGLAESENRWDHL
+55 
-68 GQRFR
+68 
-73 NTLWI
+73 I
-78 AFGQSKMFKD
+78 Y
-88 GPAGWMHA
+88 A
-96 LIFWGFLVLLFRA
+96 LI
-109 LQFFLFCLFP
+109 
-119 GMGLLFLHYETSL
+119 
-132 LGHAYILIKDV
+132 
-143 FVLLVTLACLYALYR
+143 R
-158 RLITKPKRLN
+158 RLILKPKRLT
-168 LSGEGIFIL
+168 LSFEGISIL
-177 VLILFIMLSDILFE
+177 LLILLIMFSDILFDGVE
-191 GALASLDAHNADFS
+191 IAVSRSGWIFYKPLGSVMAALALDNRFSDYYSLWPWA
-205 LRPSCLFGEF
+205 
-215 YPSDI
+215 
-220 VLMNPSAPEGNA
+220 
-232 CAFLGMTLADMGLKN
+232 
-247 LAPHDLRV
+247 
-255 AYNTGYWTHILSIL
+255 YWTHILSIL

-300 QLSRLDFDDESQET
+300 QLHRIDFEDESKET

-370 PNLLSDKKKQEN
+370 PALLNKE
-382 QTGSSGTLAPALMG
+382 GSEGAVLLGSA
-396 EVIQDATVW
+396 IQDATVW
-405 ACTTCGACEEECPVM
+405 SCTTCGACEEECPVM
-420 IEYVNKMIDL
+420 IEYVNKMVDL

-440 YPKELGKAF
+440 YPKELGEAF

-465 REAWAQ
+465 RAAWA
-471 ELAVKQWDKNN
+471 EGLEIKQWDKDN

-491 CNGSFDNRGK
+491 CNGSFDSRGK

-544 ATKNAETFKEQ
+544 ASKNAETLKEQ

-560 IVHCPHCFNSLK
+560 IVHCPHCFNSFK

-603 SRTDETVVV
+603 GGTNGTVVV
-612 HDSCYMGRHNKVYDA
+612 HDSCYMGRHNKVYEA

-632 KATVSPSSVKEV
+632 KSATGPDAVKEV

-652 CCGAGGGAVL
+652 CCGAGGGGFL

-669 ISHNRVD
+669 ISHNRID
-676 ELMQANPDTIAVSCP
+676 ELMEAKPDTIAVSCP
-691 YCVLMLE
+691 FCVLMLE

-706 ADKVKVKDISE
+706 SDTVKVKDISE